1 MPRTSW
7 NRAFEL
13 SPRSPQRLA
22 GASESAGE
30 DILTALRGFC
40 LFISNIHTAGISA
53 QNPLKYS
60 IPLCPGTIRTFMDN
74 MHEDNRL
81 SLLIL
86 CFQFPGYA

>member
-7 NRAFEL
+7 DRAFEL

-53 QNPLKYS
+53 TESSHILYPA
-60 IPLCPGTIRTFMDN
+60 
-74 MHEDNRL
+74 L
-81 SLLIL
+81 SRDDLLNIY
-86 CFQFPGYA
+86 G